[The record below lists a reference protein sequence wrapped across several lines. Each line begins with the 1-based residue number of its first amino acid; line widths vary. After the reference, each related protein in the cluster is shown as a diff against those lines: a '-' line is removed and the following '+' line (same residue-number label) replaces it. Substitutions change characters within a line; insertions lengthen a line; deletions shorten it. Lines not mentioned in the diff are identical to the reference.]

1 MTAHTYSLK
10 ADIMGRVA
18 PFLALLDAR
27 FLPLLLLGA
36 PQSYNV
42 YLWLVLSG
50 SSPAFAVLGAAG
62 FESAYI
68 GVIAWADSGT
78 KGKQSGWMISAAIAA
93 LLFSVL
99 VAVYVHMPSQGWWSL
114 LHAGFPLV
122 ACLYTVAIH
131 ASSGATNGASRA
143 LSAPPEATVRPG
155 CAYEGCTH
163 EAFACEHECG
173 TWVCATHKGNHNQWR
188 CTHNPKSRAYQGALN
203 GHTEGNS

>member
-1 MTAHTYSLK
+1 MTTPAYSLK

-50 SSPAFAVLGAAG
+50 SSHTFAVLGAAG

-78 KGKQSGWMISAAIAA
+78 KGKQSGWMITAAIAA

-131 ASSGATNGASRA
+131 ASAGAASGATKA
-143 LSAPPEATVRPG
+143 LPAPSEAAALPI
-155 CAYEGCTH
+155 CAYEGCTN
-163 EAFACEHECG
+163 EASTCEHGCG
-173 TWVCATHKGNHNQWR
+173 VSVCSTHKGNHNQWR
-188 CTHNPKSRAYQGALN
+188 CTHYSKSRAFQEAPQPV
-203 GHTEGNS
+203 